1 MFFLGLNAQLIP
13 WIDEAE
19 KFTQNILEKPKD
31 FSHAQEIE
39 KKCATFAK
47 VLYINEDTKIK

>member
-1 MFFLGLNAQLIP
+1 MFLGLNAQLIP
-13 WIDEAE
+13 WIEEAE

>member
-1 MFFLGLNAQLIP
+1 MLKGLNGQLIP
-13 WIDEAE
+13 WINDAE
-19 KFTQNILEKPKD
+19 KYTSNVLEKPQD

-47 VLYINEDTKIK
+47 VRVLCCCVMV